1 MFVFSALSEPL
12 FTVRF
17 HMTVILTGERRS
29 RTEWKAC
36 PERSRRPTTLNLSK
50 NVSEN
55 FLVERVVENLAV
67 S

>member
-1 MFVFSALSEPL
+1 LQVSTESCPAQPLQASGAVGCHPEQEFFAQRKPALSVVE
-12 FTVRF
+12 
-17 HMTVILTGERRS
+17 GD
-29 RTEWKAC
+29 
-36 PERSRRPTTLNLSK
+36 PTTLNLSK